1 MEPSL
6 SERDQSEIQRSA
18 AEASKAVVRP
28 IPRAE
33 LERYLNARADTPF
46 SLEYAFYLLG
56 DMRGKTV
63 LDLGC
68 GQGENTVALVAR
80 GARVRALDISPELVE
95 IAARRLR
102 EQGHAQATEAEFAVG
117 SAYETG
123 LPPESVEVVFCMSL
137 IHHLDIGRVRDE
149 MWRILRPGGV
159 VILKEPVRFSKLY
172 ARLRGLL
179 PSHEDVSDYEHP
191 LTREELALMT
201 ERFQVEGMRFFR
213 LPFVPLLSRL
223 LPATTATAWK
233 TSGWML
239 RTLPA
244 LQRYATSVVVRL
256 RKAAEKK
263 H

>member
-6 SERDQSEIQRSA
+6 SERDESEIQRSA

-56 DMRGKTV
+56 DVRGKTV

-68 GQGENTVALVAR
+68 GQGENTVVLVAR
-80 GARVRALDISPELVE
+80 GARVRAFDISPELVE
-95 IAARRLR
+95 VAARRLR
-102 EQGHAQATEAEFAVG
+102 DAQAADAELAVG

-123 LPPESVEVVFCMSL
+123 LPPDSVDVVFCMSL
-137 IHHLDIGRVRDE
+137 IHHLDIARVRDE

-172 ARLRGLL
+172 GRLRALL
-179 PSHEDVSDYEHP
+179 PTHEDVSDYEHP
-191 LTREELALMT
+191 LTREELAQMT
-201 ERFQVEGMRFFR
+201 ERFQVEAMRFFR
-213 LPFVPLLSRL
+213 LPFVPLLSRI

-233 TSGWML
+233 ASDWML
-239 RTLPA
+239 RTMPP

-256 RKAAEKK
+256 RKK
-263 H
+263 

>member
-6 SERDQSEIQRSA
+6 SERDESEIQRSA

-28 IPRAE
+28 IPRTE

-56 DMRGKTV
+56 DVRGQTV

-68 GQGENTVALVAR
+68 GQGENTVVLVAR
-80 GARVRALDISPELVE
+80 GARVRAVDISPELVE
-95 IAARRLR
+95 ISRRRLR
-102 EQGHAQATEAEFAVG
+102 EQDSAKATEAEFAVG

-123 LPPESVEVVFCMSL
+123 LPSESVDVVFCMSL
-137 IHHLDIGRVRDE
+137 VHHLDIARVRDE

-172 ARLRGLL
+172 GRLRGLL
-179 PSHEDVSDYEHP
+179 PSHENVSDYEHP
-191 LTREELALMT
+191 LTRAELALMT

-213 LPFVPLLSRL
+213 LPFVPLLSRF
-223 LPATTATAWK
+223 LPATTGTAWK
-233 TSGWML
+233 ASGLML
-239 RTLPA
+239 RILPG

-256 RKAAEKK
+256 RKSNGESI
-263 H
+263 

>member
-6 SERDQSEIQRSA
+6 SERDQAEIQRSA

-33 LERYLNARADTPF
+33 LERYVNARADTPF
-46 SLEYAFYLLG
+46 SLEYAFHILG
-56 DMRGKTV
+56 DVRGKTV

-68 GQGENTVALVAR
+68 GQGENTVVLVAR
-80 GARVRALDISPELVE
+80 GARVRALDISAELVE

-102 EQGHAQATEAEFAVG
+102 EQDPAQATETEFAVG
-117 SAYETG
+117 SAHETG
-123 LPPESVEVVFCMSL
+123 LPPESVGVVFCMSL
-137 IHHLDIGRVRDE
+137 IHHLDIARVRDE

-159 VILKEPVRFSKLY
+159 VILKEPIRFSKLY
-172 ARLRGLL
+172 GRLRGLL

-191 LTREELALMT
+191 LTREELSLMT

-213 LPFVPLLSRL
+213 LPFVPLFSRI
-223 LPATTATAWK
+223 LPATTNRAWK
-233 TSGWML
+233 ASAWML
-239 RTLPA
+239 RTLPP

-256 RKAAEKK
+256 RKK
-263 H
+263 

>member
-6 SERDQSEIQRSA
+6 SEREQAEIQRSA
-18 AEASKAVVRP
+18 AEAGKAVVRT
-28 IPRAE
+28 IPHAE

-56 DMRGKTV
+56 DVRGKTV

-102 EQGHAQATEAEFAVG
+102 DQNPAQAAEAEVAVG

-123 LPPESVEVVFCMSL
+123 LPSQSVDVVFCMSL

-149 MWRILRPGGV
+149 MRRILRPGGV
-159 VILKEPVRFSKLY
+159 VILKEPVRFSRLY
-172 ARLRGLL
+172 GRLRGLL
-179 PSHEDVSDYEHP
+179 PSHEDVSEYEHP

-213 LPFVPLLSRL
+213 LPFVPLLSRI
-223 LPATTATAWK
+223 LPATTDTAWK
-233 TSGWML
+233 ASGWML
-239 RTLPA
+239 RAMPSLE
-244 LQRYATSVVVRL
+244 RFATSVVVRL
-256 RKAAEKK
+256 RQTG
-263 H
+263 